1 MAIQRRKIAR
11 IYKDFDLSFGANS
24 ITGDI
29 NRKIDQ
35 NAVKQSLKN
44 LVLTKPYE
52 RPFNPELSSEVAGL
66 LFENADIFTAN
77 RIRKT
82 IEFLIQNYERRA
94 KLAVDGVEVIPN
106 EDKNTMHV
114 IIRYEVV
121 AINEPQELTILLERL
136 R

>member
-11 IYKDFDLSFGANS
+11 IYKDIDMLFGANA

-29 NRKIDQ
+29 NRKTDE
-35 NAVKQSLKN
+35 NSVKQSLKN

-52 RPFNPELSSEVAGL
+52 RPFNPDLSSEVAGL

-77 RIRKT
+77 KIRKT
-82 IEFLIQNYERRA
+82 IEFLIRNYEPRV
-94 KLAVDGVEVIPN
+94 KVKTGGVDVQP
-106 EDKNTMHV
+106 DLDRNTMNV
-114 IIRYEVV
+114 RIEYEVV
-121 AINEPQELTILLERL
+121 AINEPQELTIKLERL